1 MQKIALTAVL
11 AALSTTVSAQNV
23 TVYGIMDMGI
33 QSYDGGT
40 EKLTRS
46 ADNVLE
52 TSRLGFRG
60 TEDLGSGLKALF
72 QIEGRIL
79 PSNGQL
85 GNNTTNQT
93 FNREAWVG
101 LVSGFGTARLGRTD
115 VSNAQVMD
123 ALAGGDSGNLADFA
137 VNGTDLETGKDL
149 ANVIRY
155 ISPAW
160 KGFQAQIGH
169 SNSDRN
175 STTDSQTKQTQYAVT
190 YSQGKM
196 KLGAGFG
203 QVDGA
208 TSAAK
213 RDFTSLAAAYDFGL
227 FETGI
232 AHITGDTS
240 TTGDA
245 KAKSTLA
252 SVRVPFGGGIKAHA
266 IYAQADDASQA
277 ADNQGRGYT
286 LALTKDFSKRT
297 AVYGAYTKISNDA
310 NSAMEFSGISTATTG
325 RDASAITVGLAH
337 KF

>member
-1 MQKIALTAVL
+1 MQKIVLTAVL
-11 AALSTTVSAQNV
+11 AALSTTISAQNV
-23 TVYGIMDMGI
+23 TAYGVMDIGI

-40 EKLTRS
+40 EKATRS

-60 TEDLGSGLKALF
+60 TEDLGGGMKALF

-79 PSNGQL
+79 ASNGQL

-101 LVSGFGTARLGRTD
+101 LETGAGTIRLGRSD
-115 VSNAQVMD
+115 VSNAQIMD
-123 ALAGGDSGNLADFA
+123 SLAGGDSGNLSDFA

-155 ISPAW
+155 ISPTRN
-160 KGFQAQIGH
+160 GFQAQIGH
-169 SNSDRN
+169 SISDRN
-175 STTDSQTKQTQYAVT
+175 ATTDSQTKQTQYAAT
-190 YSQGKM
+190 YRQGKI

-208 TSAAK
+208 TSMAK
-213 RDFTSLAAAYDFGL
+213 RDFASLAAAYDFGI

-240 TTGDA
+240 TTRDV
-245 KAKSTLA
+245 KAKSTVA
-252 SVRVPFGGGIKAHA
+252 SVRVPFGAGVKAHA
-266 IYAQADDASQA
+266 IYAQADDASQ
-277 ADNQGRGYT
+277 DTENQGRGYT
-286 LALTKDFSKRT
+286 VALTKDFSKRT
-297 AVYGAYTKISNDA
+297 AIYGAYTKISNDT
-310 NSAMEFSGISTATTG
+310 NSAMEFGGISTATVG
-325 RDASAITVGLAH
+325 RNASAIAVGMAH